1 MYIAI
6 ELQKID
12 KSDER
17 RQVEKNADLTK
28 FFSLKTIQLENWFDQ
43 MFAFI
48 DWIKPQIK
56 KWFDESFVKDFQIP
70 N

>member
-56 KWFDESFVKDFQIP
+56 KWFDESFVRD
-70 N
+70 